1 MNFEEKFNLIIN
13 VVEENLSNE
22 YRDYK
27 GVTKVLERKLG
38 VPSRVISD
46 TFNFVTDVTLG
57 NYIQKRKLAAAY
69 DFKRRNQCKWED
81 AAEKYGYSEV
91 SALRR
96 AFKNAYGVTL
106 SEQGDESKNIKL
118 MEPFSLKDML
128 KDQNVEEKKMREEKL
143 QEERANSYYE
153 NIEVE
158 ADKYNAAQQISFK
171 PHNDE
176 ERDLIFDI
184 MECQSL
190 FGIDLSMVMLVHSML
205 EDTRKLYIA
214 CEYASGAFAG
224 RTAESL
230 TDTERKV
237 LYFMINWEMDDFT
250 AGQFVEIFRDIPIEK
265 LKGFSAQYLKTVGE
279 MVSYRRD
286 QSEVIS
292 YPVFLKLYEF
302 VGAVL
307 DRERMKK
314 SMEEDEFLRMT
325 DLFWD
330 YRGEDL
336 IMDAALKSVVVAAGK
351 KGIEA
356 MTENDNLS
364 KRDQDIL
371 FLMVHY
377 SLKKEAA
384 EWIADHVVPLV
395 SGDVRQI
402 DHLYLKMIRT
412 LCITK
417 RTVETNYQ
425 VFLDRKQAVLDR
437 GYGEDIDSIL
447 LWIFD
452 SNMTLDQAIEKVD
465 DGKRVKQLSEKYGL
479 EGMKIRFAERISN
492 AYAGTEE
499 AYRMMQN
506 TYSEKEYFGVIGRS
520 DSLSSEDKLALILRL
535 NTGKDISE
543 CEKEVKETLRG
554 KELGEEEI
562 EEYLSVNMYWSNDRK
577 TDDFSLISVD
587 KYREAKKTA
596 KDTELDT
603 PFFLW
608 VILYGYQSGK
618 AASITESFQIV
629 SKKYE
634 ERKREGK
641 LK

>member
-1 MNFEEKFNLIIN
+1 MNFEEKFNMIIS

-27 GVTKVLERKLG
+27 GVTKALERKLG

-57 NYIQKRKLAAAY
+57 NYILKRKLAAAY
-69 DFKRRNQCKWED
+69 DFKIRNQCKWED
-81 AAEKYGYSEV
+81 AAEKYGYSEA

-96 AFKNAYGVTL
+96 AFKKAYGVTL
-106 SEQGDESKNIKL
+106 AEQGDESKNIKL
-118 MEPFSLKDML
+118 MKPFSLEDVL
-128 KDQNVEEKKMREEKL
+128 RGQNVEEKKMREEKL
-143 QEERANSYYE
+143 QEERAYGYYG

-158 ADKYNAAQQISFK
+158 ADKYNAVQQISFR

-184 MECQSL
+184 IECQSL

-205 EDTRKLYIA
+205 EDTGKLYIA
-214 CEYASGAFAG
+214 CECASRAFAG

-230 TDTERKV
+230 TDMERKV
-237 LYFMINWEMDDFT
+237 LYFVINWEMEEYEARQMT
-250 AGQFVEIFRDIPIEK
+250 EIFRDVPVER
-265 LKGFSAQYLKTVGE
+265 LKEFSAEYL
-279 MVSYRRD
+279 MVTGAIAQYRRD
-286 QSEVIS
+286 NSEVVP
-292 YPVFLKLYEF
+292 YPVYLKLREI
-302 VGAVL
+302 VGAVV
-307 DRERMKK
+307 DRERMKERL
-314 SMEEDEFLRMT
+314 EEDIFLRET
-325 DLFWD
+325 GFFWD
-330 YRGEDL
+330 YEGVDD
-336 IMDAALKSVVVAAGK
+336 IMEAALRSVLQAASKGEIEALAGK
-351 KGIEA
+351 EKIA
-356 MTENDNLS
+356 
-364 KRDQDIL
+364 KRDEDIL

-377 SLKKEAA
+377 SLKKETA
-384 EWIADHVVPLV
+384 EWITEHVAPLV

-402 DHLYLKMIRT
+402 DHLYLKMVESGE
-412 LCITK
+412 K
-417 RTVETNYQ
+417 RSTVRKDYQ
-425 VFLDRKQAVLDR
+425 RFNELKKEALDR
-437 GYGEDIDSIL
+437 GYEQDVESVL
-447 LWIFD
+447 FWIFV

-465 DGKRVKQLSEKYGL
+465 DVNRVKQLSDDYDL
-479 EGMKIRFAERISN
+479 EVMKIRFAERISN
-492 AYAGTEE
+492 AYVGTED

-506 TYSEKEYFGVIGRS
+506 TYSEKEYFGVKGRT

-535 NTGKDISE
+535 NTGKEISE
-543 CEKEVKETLRG
+543 CEKEVKEILRG
-554 KELGEEEI
+554 KELQEEELD
-562 EEYLSVNMYWSNDRK
+562 EYLNVNMYGSSDRK

-641 LK
+641 EN